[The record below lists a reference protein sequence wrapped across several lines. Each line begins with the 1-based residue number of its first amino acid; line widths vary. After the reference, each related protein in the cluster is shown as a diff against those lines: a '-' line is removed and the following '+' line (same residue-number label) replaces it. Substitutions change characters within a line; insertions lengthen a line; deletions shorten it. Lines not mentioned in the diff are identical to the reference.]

1 MSEPILAVRDI
12 TLAYGHHVALH
23 DFSLVLE
30 RGEGSVAIVG
40 ESGSGKTSL
49 ARAVLG
55 LLQPR
60 EGRIEVDGADIGR
73 LRGSAARTWR
83 RRIQPVFQDGQEA
96 LDPRRTIGATLGE
109 ALRMA
114 GTARRDRPARIEELL
129 DEVDLRPDLVRRR
142 PHELSGGQRQRVAI
156 ARALAA
162 SPDLLVLDEPTSA
175 LDVTVQARIVALLER
190 VATTQQIQLML
201 ITHNIALAQ
210 RLTRHT
216 VVLFNGHQV
225 EAGPTEEIL
234 RAPRHPYTRTLV
246 SSTPR
251 LWAPLPKV
259 APAPPAAP
267 AGDGCAYRSRCPHA
281 DDACS
286 VVPALVGSPGVACHH
301 PLTTLALDAAGRNG
315 SH

>member
-1 MSEPILAVRDI
+1 MSEPILAVRDF

-40 ESGSGKTSL
+40 ESGSGTTSL

-55 LLQPR
+55 LLPPR
-60 EGRIEVDGADIGR
+60 TGRVEVAGPGIGR
-73 LRGSAARTWR
+73 LRGGAARAWR

-96 LDPRRTIGATLGE
+96 LDPRRTVGSTLGE

-114 GTARRDRPARIEELL
+114 GATRDDRPARIEQLL
-129 DEVDLRPDLVRRR
+129 DEVDLPPEFVRRR

-190 VATTQQIQLML
+190 VAATQQIQLML

-210 RLTRHT
+210 RLTSRT
-216 VVLFNGHQV
+216 VVLCNGHQV
-225 EAGPTEEIL
+225 EAGSTDELL
-234 RAPRHPYTRTLV
+234 RAPRHPYTQTLV
-246 SSTPR
+246 SSTPT
-251 LWAPLPKV
+251 LWAPLPKTT
-259 APAPPAAP
+259 PEPPAA
-267 AGDGCAYRSRCPHA
+267 
-281 DDACS
+281 
-286 VVPALVGSPGVACHH
+286 VAS
-301 PLTTLALDAAGRNG
+301 AQNG